1 MPVIRILNPTPYSPQ
16 PGDSPRC
23 YGPLRLRPTEVD
35 QVETASDG
43 TTTTR
48 KICGP
53 MEFHFPAGS
62 MPEVSDELA
71 ARLVAAGAAEFVPG
85 AEVVEFVSRQHIIEM
100 GG

>member
-71 ARLVAAGAAEFVPG
+71 ARLVADGAAEFVPG
-85 AEVVEFVSRQHIIEM
+85 VEVVEFVSREEIM
-100 GG
+100 GISG

>member
-1 MPVIRILNPTPYSPQ
+1 MPVIRILKPTPYNPQ

-23 YGPLRLRPTEVD
+23 YGPLRLRPTSVD
-35 QVETASDG
+35 QVETAADG

-48 KICGP
+48 TVCGP

-71 ARLVAAGAAEFVPG
+71 AQMVAAGAAEFVPG
-85 AEVVEFVSRQHIIEM
+85 AEVVEFVSREEIM
-100 GG
+100 GTSG